1 MNSRRY
7 TMTSLSIVFL
17 ALTIMS
23 VSAIGQNAYA
33 GGGGMSLSADCSGS
47 SCDISGTTDRN
58 DQDVTVV
65 VSSSNGIHIVDQLSI
80 SGGSFSTTINVSNLD
95 DGTYKIA
102 ANQGSSSKYSLNVSV
117 DVSGGSSD
125 SSASV
130 SNQLAAAAEE
140 ATSTTPSG
148 GLTLSAGGIE
158 GSTTIDVSGT
168 TDRKDQDVNMKVTA
182 SNGNLVGVDQL
193 AISDGSYSTT
203 LNVSNLDGTYT
214 VSVNQGASSKY
225 SLSVDIDVSGGSS
238 DSSDSSTSV
247 VGAAAAAEETTA
259 AAASGL
265 TLSAGGVEGSTT
277 IDVSGT
283 TDRNGD
289 ITLKVTAPNGN
300 IISVSQISPSGGSFM
315 TTIETG
321 GALWSQDGMYSISA
335 QQGDA
340 SNYKTSAD
348 VEIIDGHVIP
358 EFGVIA
364 AMILAVAIV
373 SIIVVTA
380 KTRLSLVPRY

>member
-33 GGGGMSLSADCSGS
+33 AEAGMSLSADCSGS
-47 SCDISGTTDRN
+47 SCDISGTTDRT

-65 VSSSNGIHIVDQLSI
+65 ITASNGNIVQIDQLGAA
-80 SGGSFSTTINVSNLD
+80 GGSFSTTFNVSASD

-148 GLTLSAGGIE
+148 GLTLSAGG
-158 GSTTIDVSGT
+158 
-168 TDRKDQDVNMKVTA
+168 
-182 SNGNLVGVDQL
+182 
-193 AISDGSYSTT
+193 
-203 LNVSNLDGTYT
+203 
-214 VSVNQGASSKY
+214 
-225 SLSVDIDVSGGSS
+225 
-238 DSSDSSTSV
+238 
-247 VGAAAAAEETTA
+247 
-259 AAASGL
+259 
-265 TLSAGGVEGSTT
+265 VEGSTT

-300 IISVSQISPSGGSFM
+300 VVSVSQISPSGGSFM
-315 TTIETG
+315 TAIETG
-321 GALWSQDGMYSISA
+321 GALWSQDGMYTISA

-340 SNYKTSAD
+340 SNYKVSAD
-348 VEIIDGHVIP
+348 VEIVDGHVIP

-373 SIIVVTA
+373 SIIVITA

>member
-33 GGGGMSLSADCSGS
+33 AGGGMSLSADCSGS

-65 VSSSNGIHIVDQLSI
+65 VSSGNGIHIVDQLSA
-80 SGGSFSTTINVSNLD
+80 SDGSFSTTINVSNLD

-102 ANQGSSSKYSLNVSV
+102 ANQGTSGKYSLNVSV

-130 SNQLAAAAEE
+130 SNQIGSAAAEE
-140 ATSTTPSG
+140 
-148 GLTLSAGGIE
+148 E
-158 GSTTIDVSGT
+158 V
-168 TDRKDQDVNMKVTA
+168 
-182 SNGNLVGVDQL
+182 
-193 AISDGSYSTT
+193 
-203 LNVSNLDGTYT
+203 
-214 VSVNQGASSKY
+214 
-225 SLSVDIDVSGGSS
+225 
-238 DSSDSSTSV
+238 
-247 VGAAAAAEETTA
+247 TTA
-259 AAASGL
+259 AAGGL

-283 TDRNGD
+283 TDRTGD

-321 GALWSQDGMYSISA
+321 GALWSQDGMYTITA

-348 VEIIDGHVIP
+348 VEIVDGHVIP

-380 KTRLSLVPRY
+380 KTKLSIVPRY

>member
-33 GGGGMSLSADCSGS
+33 AGGGMSLSADCSGS

-65 VSSSNGIHIVDQLSI
+65 ITASNGNIVQVDQLSV
-80 SGGSFSTTINVSNLD
+80 SGDSFSTTFNVSGSD

-102 ANQGSSSKYSLNVSV
+102 ANQGASSKYSLNVSV
-117 DVSGGSSD
+117 
-125 SSASV
+125 
-130 SNQLAAAAEE
+130 
-140 ATSTTPSG
+140 
-148 GLTLSAGGIE
+148 
-158 GSTTIDVSGT
+158 
-168 TDRKDQDVNMKVTA
+168 
-182 SNGNLVGVDQL
+182 
-193 AISDGSYSTT
+193 
-203 LNVSNLDGTYT
+203 
-214 VSVNQGASSKY
+214 
-225 SLSVDIDVSGGSS
+225 DVSGGSS

-247 VGAAAAAEETTA
+247 VGAAAAEETA
-259 AAASGL
+259 AAAAGGL
-265 TLSAGGVEGSTT
+265 TLSAGGIEGSTT

-321 GALWSQDGMYSISA
+321 GALWSQDGMYTISA

-348 VEIIDGHVIP
+348 VEIVDGHVIP

-380 KTRLSLVPRY
+380 KTKLSIVPRY

>member
-33 GGGGMSLSADCSGS
+33 AGGGMSLSADCSGS
-47 SCDISGTTDRN
+47 SCDVSGTTDRN

-65 VSSSNGIHIVDQLSI
+65 VSSGNGIHIVDQLSA
-80 SGGSFSTTINVSNLD
+80 SDGSFSTTINVSNLD

-102 ANQGSSSKYSLNVSV
+102 ANQGASGKYSLNVSV

-125 SSASV
+125 SSTSV
-130 SNQLAAAAEE
+130 SNQIASAAADE
-140 ATSTTPSG
+140 T
-148 GLTLSAGGIE
+148 
-158 GSTTIDVSGT
+158 
-168 TDRKDQDVNMKVTA
+168 
-182 SNGNLVGVDQL
+182 
-193 AISDGSYSTT
+193 
-203 LNVSNLDGTYT
+203 
-214 VSVNQGASSKY
+214 
-225 SLSVDIDVSGGSS
+225 
-238 DSSDSSTSV
+238 
-247 VGAAAAAEETTA
+247 TTA
-259 AAASGL
+259 AAGGL
-265 TLSAGGVEGSTT
+265 SLSAGGVEGSTT

-283 TDRNGD
+283 TDRTGD

-300 IISVSQISPSGGSFM
+300 VVSVSQISPSGGSFM

-321 GALWSQDGMYSISA
+321 GAQWSQDGDYTISA

-340 SNYKTSAD
+340 SNYKTSAE
-348 VEIIDGHVIP
+348 VEIVDGHVIP

-380 KTRLSLVPRY
+380 KTKLSIVPRY